1 MNSMV
6 AAYHRTRGSI
16 SGESNLENKLSKKR
30 KSTSGKGEPSSPTKE
45 TPAGGLVKSSIEVV
59 DETLESEQNVDVIKS
74 EKSFSDAVA
83 GAIQKS
89 VEEVETTSEV
99 KHSVETSGKV
109 IVHESKTEESK
120 KSSNE
125 QKQAAFFIPRMSVDV
140 SGSEPPDQSLL
151 ELVLE
156 STEEPGFVVVDF
168 KTKLE
173 ENGGVSAPF
182 SKFVDL
188 SRLSVALSAERVT
201 MGQEGISEDLLK
213 QYLQKK
219 DKKLLKMSIRQNR
232 WGASHE
238 IREVLWPLLCKH
250 FHKAHEEE
258 MYEEF
263 AVDIFGQGKDT
274 GRL

>member
-6 AAYHRTRGSI
+6 AAYHRTRGSV

-30 KSTSGKGEPSSPTKE
+30 KSTSGKGEPSSPTGE
-45 TPAGGLVKSSIEVV
+45 NPAGGLFKSSIEVV
-59 DETLESEQNVDVIKS
+59 DEAVKSEQNVDIIKS
-74 EKSFSDAVA
+74 EKSFSEATA
-83 GAIQKS
+83 GADQKTS
-89 VEEVETTSEV
+89 GKEVETLSEINN
-99 KHSVETSGKV
+99 SVETSGKI
-109 IVHESKTEESK
+109 IVHKSKTEESK

-250 FHKAHEEE
+250 FHKAHEDDI
-258 MYEEF
+258 YEEF
-263 AVDIFGQGKDT
+263 AVDMFGQG
-274 GRL
+274 

>member
-6 AAYHRTRGSI
+6 AAYHRTRGSV

-30 KSTSGKGEPSSPTKE
+30 KSTSGKGEPSSPTGE
-45 TPAGGLVKSSIEVV
+45 NPAGGLVKSSIEVV
-59 DETLESEQNVDVIKS
+59 DETVESEQNVDVIKS
-74 EKSFSDAVA
+74 EKSFSEATA
-83 GAIQKS
+83 GANQKTS
-89 VEEVETTSEV
+89 GEEVETLSEI
-99 KHSVETSGKV
+99 KNSVETSGK
-109 IVHESKTEESK
+109 IVVHTGKSETEESK
-120 KSSNE
+120 KSSND

-140 SGSEPPDQSLL
+140 SGTEPPDQSLL

-173 ENGGVSAPF
+173 KNGGVSAPF

-250 FHKAHEEE
+250 FHKAHEDD

-263 AVDIFGQGKDT
+263 AVDMFGQG
-274 GRL
+274 

>member
-6 AAYHRTRGSI
+6 AAYHRTRGSV

-74 EKSFSDAVA
+74 EKSFAEATA
-83 GAIQKS
+83 GADQKTS
-89 VEEVETTSEV
+89 GEEVEKLLGESSE
-99 KHSVETSGKV
+99 KI

-173 ENGGVSAPF
+173 ENGGGSAPF

-250 FHKAHEEE
+250 FHKAHEDE

-263 AVDIFGQGKDT
+263 AVDMFGQG
-274 GRL
+274 